1 MLLVALGEMISNVM
15 LCFSLNRRLVIVEH
29 VWNGKNCE
37 RVVWLF
43 WLHTRGLTKKGDS
56 KRRFG
61 VMLV

>member
-1 MLLVALGEMISNVM
+1 MLLLEWGEMISSAM
-15 LCFSLNRRLVIVEH
+15 LCFSFNRRLVIVGD
-29 VWNGKNCE
+29 VQNGKNGE

-61 VMLV
+61 LMLV